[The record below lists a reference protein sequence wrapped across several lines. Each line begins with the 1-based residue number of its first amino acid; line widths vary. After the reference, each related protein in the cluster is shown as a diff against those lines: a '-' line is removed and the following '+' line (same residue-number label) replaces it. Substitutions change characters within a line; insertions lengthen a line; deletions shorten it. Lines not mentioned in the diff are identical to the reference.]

1 MSVHVEETTG
11 LNRWQRYP
19 KYRDSGV
26 DWLGEIPAHWDM
38 KRLKLLVRINPS
50 KSEAAQLPQDT
61 EVSFVPMESI
71 GEDGELGLE
80 QSRTIGEVMQGYTYF
95 RDGDVILAKITPC
108 FENGKGAIV
117 DGLNNG
123 IGFGTTELYVLRG
136 LGSVVA
142 RFLYYLTKSDDFR
155 VPGIATMQ
163 GAAGQKRLREDYVAN
178 YSMGVPPLSE
188 QRAIAAFLDRKTG
201 EIDALIAK
209 KRELIAR
216 LQEQRSAIIS
226 HAVTRGLNPDAPMKD
241 SGIEWLGEIPAHWEV
256 VRVKSL
262 VARIESGYSPDC
274 IDSPA
279 GESEWGV
286 LKAGCVNGGVFNPSE
301 NKTLPVEI
309 TPRYELEVGVGD
321 VLMSR
326 ASGSS
331 DLVGSVGIVRE
342 LPKARLLLSDKIFR
356 FKFYQPEDCSE
367 YFVRVMESSIGRE
380 QVKLAISGAGGLA
393 NNVAKSSVLS
403 MSVTLPPTQEQ
414 QAIVELLDSA
424 TAGSDALIA
433 KAEETI
439 SRLQEYRA
447 ALISA
452 AVTGR
457 IDVREE
463 V

>member
-1 MSVHVEETTG
+1 
-11 LNRWQRYP
+11 
-19 KYRDSGV
+19 
-26 DWLGEIPAHWDM
+26 
-38 KRLKLLVRINPS
+38 
-50 KSEAAQLPQDT
+50 
-61 EVSFVPMESI
+61 
-71 GEDGELGLE
+71 
-80 QSRTIGEVMQGYTYF
+80 
-95 RDGDVILAKITPC
+95 
-108 FENGKGAIV
+108 
-117 DGLNNG
+117 
-123 IGFGTTELYVLRG
+123 
-136 LGSVVA
+136 
-142 RFLYYLTKSDDFR
+142 
-155 VPGIATMQ
+155 MQ

>member
-11 LNRWQRYP
+11 LNRWRRYP
-19 KYRDSGV
+19 AYRDSGV
-26 DWLGEIPAHWDM
+26 DWLGEIPAHWDV

-61 EVSFVPMESI
+61 EVSFVPMENI

-80 QSRTIGEVMQGYTYF
+80 QSRTIAEVMQGYTYF

-256 VRVKSL
+256 VRFRRSITSMCDGPFGSDMKSSHYSDSGVRLIRLQNIGIGYFDDSDQAFVPEEHFLSLPGHDAKPGDLL
-262 VARIESGYSPDC
+262 VAGLGDPSH
-274 IDSPA
+274 PA
-279 GESEWGV
+279 GRACV
-286 LKAGCVNGGVFNPSE
+286 LP
-301 NKTLPVEI
+301 
-309 TPRYELEVGVGD
+309 
-321 VLMSR
+321 
-326 ASGSS
+326 
-331 DLVGSVGIVRE
+331 
-342 LPKARLLLSDKIFR
+342 
-356 FKFYQPEDCSE
+356 
-367 YFVRVMESSIGRE
+367 SSIPVAM
-380 QVKLAISGAGGLA
+380 VKADCFRVRLDQNMLTTSFAMHYLCSSIIRIGIALETRGATRSRINLTGLA
-393 NNVAKSSVLS
+393 NL
-403 MSVTLPPTQEQ
+403 MTILPPLEEQ
-414 QAIVELLDSA
+414 RSIVEFVESKLA
-424 TAGSDALIA
+424 QTDALIA